1 MKTTINKRSTF
12 AVIFYIKKA
21 KKNGLCPVMGRITI
35 DAQVAQFSTNAEVN
49 PTVWDAKA
57 GRATGKT
64 KDAITLNRKLNKL
77 EQEIGEHYNRMV
89 RDDAYV
95 TAESV
100 KNALNGVGRKAT
112 HLIEL
117 FHEHNEEFK
126 LRVGV
131 NRVQAS
137 YELYC
142 HSLRILQKFLQLRY
156 HTDDIALHQLNHAFI
171 DAYDFHLRVDRKM
184 TANTVLNHIIPLRK
198 MVRRAIGQDTLKRDP
213 FCNYVP
219 EKPLKQ
225 RRHLTA
231 DEFQKL
237 LATPISEPSLIRTR
251 DMFLFATFT
260 GLSYADMK
268 NLSEHHLST
277 DEDGTRWIRINR
289 QKTKSECNIRLLNQA
304 IRIMEKY
311 QHERTNEKIFRMISL
326 GNIDLQLK
334 RIARKCGIERNLCY
348 HQSRHTYA
356 TQVCLSQGV
365 PIETLCKMMGHRS
378 IKTTQ
383 HYAKITN
390 QKVNEDMK
398 LLSSRIE
405 NKYEL
410 PKDDIPEFKHN
421 QYYVDKEMGRVVY
434 VEKGKG
440 KEYRKK

>member
-1 MKTTINKRSTF
+1 MRSL
-12 AVIFYIKKA
+12 
-21 KKNGLCPVMGRITI
+21 G
-35 DAQVAQFSTNAEVN
+35 
-49 PTVWDAKA
+49 
-57 GRATGKT
+57 
-64 KDAITLNRKLNKL
+64 
-77 EQEIGEHYNRMV
+77 
-89 RDDAYV
+89 
-95 TAESV
+95 
-100 KNALNGVGRKAT
+100 
-112 HLIEL
+112 LIEY
-117 FHEHNEEFK
+117 
-126 LRVGV
+126 R
-131 NRVQAS
+131 QAS

-142 HSLRILQKFLQLRY
+142 HSLRVLQKFLQLRY

-171 DAYDFHLRVDRKM
+171 DAYDFYLRVDRKM
-184 TANTVLNHIIPLRK
+184 MANTVLNHIIPLRK

-237 LATPISEPSLIRTR
+237 LSTPITEPSLIRTR

-277 DEDGTRWIRINR
+277 DEDGTRWIKINR

-304 IRIMEKY
+304 IQIMEKY
-311 QHERTNEKIFRMISL
+311 RHERTGEKIFRMISL

-334 RIARKCGIERNLCY
+334 QIARKCGIETNLCY
-348 HQSRHTYA
+348 HMSRHTYA

-383 HYAKITN
+383 NYAKITN
-390 QKVNEDMK
+390 QKLNEDMK
-398 LLSSRIE
+398 ILSNRIE

-410 PKDDIPEFKHN
+410 PKDDIPEFTHN
-421 QYYVDKEMGRVVY
+421 QYFYDKELGRIVY
-434 VEKGKG
+434 VEKWKS
-440 KEYRKK
+440 KRYNQRKKQ